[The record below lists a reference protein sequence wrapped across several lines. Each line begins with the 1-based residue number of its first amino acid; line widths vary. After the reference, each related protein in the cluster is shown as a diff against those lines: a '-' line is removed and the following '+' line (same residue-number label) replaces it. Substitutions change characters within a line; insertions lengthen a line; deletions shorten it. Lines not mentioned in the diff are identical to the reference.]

1 MNNRGFTLIELLAT
15 IVLLALVLSIG
26 SIAITSIIKNAKDK
40 NYDLLITNIRD
51 GAEVYYQECK
61 YANNSGITC
70 RDDMTITL
78 GELLK
83 YGYIKGNDT
92 DSSSKYIITN
102 PHDDE
107 NIGMCTIKITYSNG
121 EVSVDT
127 SESGGSCPTHCD
139 FNPKDTTCVKTG

>member
-1 MNNRGFTLIELLAT
+1 MIGVNNRGFTLVELLAT

-26 SIAITSIIKNAKDK
+26 SIAITSIINSAKDK
-40 NYDLLITNIRD
+40 NYKLLITNVKD

-70 RDDMTITL
+70 RDDFTITL

-92 DSSSKYIITN
+92 DSSDKYIIVN
-102 PHDDE
+102 PLDE
-107 NIGMCTIKITYSNG
+107 KNIGDCTIKITYSSG
-121 EVSVDT
+121 EVSV
-127 SESGGSCPTHCD
+127 SAVNPSGSCPTEY
-139 FNPKDTTCVKTG
+139 